1 MNSVDLFAW
10 LEDFSGKSIVDFI
23 LFLAGTLTEE
33 DMPGWVSL
41 VLVTAL
47 VWLSFWYHLVTR
59 RFVGAAQSVRA
70 ILRVEGDDKITRDRL
85 VDINRELAQARA
97 RGPVYGRLESAWREF
112 NETAL
117 SPVANTGILR
127 NTVRPV
133 VFFNREDLGLEAG
146 MWRQVPAL
154 FVSVGLLLTFLG
166 LVAALEQ
173 TGQVLRADTTD
184 TAVTV
189 RGLTTLLNVASAKF
203 IMSLT
208 GLACS
213 IVFTVVLRFYTKR
226 KDEAL
231 HTLCADI
238 ERGCDFMSEQD
249 VLREMLTQAKEQ
261 TAHFQA
267 FSTELVAQIAQPLKE
282 DLPNAI
288 RESIGQAMQPV
299 IDNISRGTNQGIESL
314 VGSVSGQLVEGVE
327 GSVREMKDLMETVST
342 RLDEAAG
349 RLDRSSEAM
358 TGNVDEAVGSLVGRV
373 ERLSAGIDD
382 STARFGKY
390 AEAIEGSATVVTS
403 SSEQLRQSSESL
415 SEATGPIRDSITDIQ
430 ASTQSM
436 RETSERT
443 ESILRHT
450 HEVIEASHAAVQDG
464 LRALD
469 RSVTEFKDVI
479 GRYRE
484 IDDQLGDAFHKI
496 ETDVQASIEE
506 IGAFKQKVNE
516 EFGRAL
522 NRLEAVIAQAEPFV
536 PASEE

>member
-1 MNSVDLFAW
+1 MNSIDLPAW
-10 LEDFSGKSIVDFI
+10 FTNFTGESIVEFI
-23 LFLAGTLTEE
+23 LFLAGWLTGEGT
-33 DMPGWVSL
+33 PGWVSL
-41 VLVTAL
+41 GLVVAL
-47 VWLSFWYHLVTR
+47 VVLWLWYAIVTQ
-59 RFVGAAQSVRA
+59 RFVGAVRSVRA
-70 ILRVEGDDKITRDRL
+70 ILRIEGNGKITRDGL
-85 VDINRELAQARA
+85 VDIDRKFGQASA
-97 RGPVYGRLESAWREF
+97 RGVFHRRLENAWREF

-117 SPVANTGILR
+117 SPAADSEVLR
-127 NTVRPV
+127 NTVRPF
-133 VFFNREDLGLEAG
+133 VFFNREELGLEAG

-154 FVSVGLLLTFLG
+154 FVSIELLLTFLG

-173 TGQVLRADTTD
+173 TGEVLASESTNGG
-184 TAVTV
+184 TV
-189 RGLTTLLNVASAKF
+189 AGLTKLLSVASAKF

-213 IVFTVVLRFYTKR
+213 IVFTVALRFSAKR

-238 ERGCDFMSEQD
+238 ERGCDFMSEQG
-249 VLREMLTQAKEQ
+249 VLRELLVQAKEQ
-261 TAHFQA
+261 TVQLQA

-299 IDNISRGTNQGIESL
+299 IDNISHGTNQGIESL

-327 GSVREMKDLMETVST
+327 GSVRKMKDLMETVST
-342 RLDEAAG
+342 RLNEAAG
-349 RLDRSSEAM
+349 RLDRSSETM
-358 TGNVDEAVGSLVGRV
+358 SGSVDEAVGSLVARV
-373 ERLSAGIDD
+373 ERLSSGIDD
-382 STARFGKY
+382 STARLGKY
-390 AEAIEGSATVVTS
+390 AESIDGIATVVTS

-415 SEATGPIRDSITDIQ
+415 SEATGPIRDSITDIE

-443 ESILRHT
+443 ESILRHS

-464 LRALD
+464 LRSLHH
-469 RSVTEFKDVI
+469 SVTEFKDVI

-484 IDDQLGDAFHKI
+484 IDDHLGDAFTKI
-496 ETDVQASIEE
+496 ETDLQASIEA

-522 NRLEAVIAQAEPFV
+522 NRLEAVIAQAEPFI

>member
-1 MNSVDLFAW
+1 MNSIDLPAW
-10 LEDFSGKSIVDFI
+10 FTNLTGESIVEFI
-23 LFLAGTLTEE
+23 LFLAGWLTGEGT
-33 DMPGWVSL
+33 PGWVSL
-41 VLVTAL
+41 GLVVALVVLWFWYALVTQ
-47 VWLSFWYHLVTR
+47 
-59 RFVGAAQSVRA
+59 RFVSAVRWVRA
-70 ILRVEGDDKITRDRL
+70 ILRIEGNGKITRDRL
-85 VDINRELAQARA
+85 VDIDREFSQARA
-97 RGPVYGRLESAWREF
+97 RGPHHGRLERAWREF
-112 NETAL
+112 NETSLPPAAD
-117 SPVANTGILR
+117 SEVLR

-154 FVSVGLLLTFLG
+154 FVSIGLLLTFLG

-173 TGQVLRADTTD
+173 TGEVLASESTNGG
-184 TAVTV
+184 TV
-189 RGLTTLLNVASAKF
+189 AGLTKLLSVASAKF

-213 IVFTVVLRFYTKR
+213 IVFTVVLRFSAKR

-238 ERGCDFMSEQD
+238 ERGCDFMSEQG
-249 VLREMLTQAKEQ
+249 VLRELLVQAKEQ
-261 TAHFQA
+261 TVQLQA
-267 FSTELVAQIAQPLKE
+267 FSTELVAQVAQPLKE

-288 RESIGQAMQPV
+288 RNSISEAMQPI
-299 IDNISRGTNQGIESL
+299 IDNISQGTNQGIESL
-314 VGSVSGQLVEGVE
+314 VGSVSGQLIEGVE
-327 GSVREMKDLMETVST
+327 GSVRGMKDLMETVST

-349 RLDRSSEAM
+349 RLDRSSETM

-373 ERLSAGIDD
+373 ESLSAGIDD
-382 STARFGKY
+382 STARLGKY
-390 AEAIEGSATVVTS
+390 AESIEGSATVVTS

-415 SEATGPIRDSITDIQ
+415 SEATGPIRDSITEIQ

-436 RETSERT
+436 RETSDRT

-450 HEVIEASHAAVQDG
+450 HEVVEASHAAVQDG
-464 LRALD
+464 LRTLD
-469 RSVTEFKDVI
+469 RSVTEFRDVI

-484 IDDQLGDAFHKI
+484 IDDQLGDAFTKI
-496 ETDVQASIEE
+496 ETDLQASIEE
-506 IGAFKQKVNE
+506 IGTFKTKVNE

-536 PASEE
+536 PASEG